1 MAKRVV
7 LVMAATFVLAGAGW
21 ALFASPAA
29 AGGVDDRGR
38 LSAAIY
44 NYTPYT
50 WTLVD
55 YRSPAPCPYND
66 PTGQNRCWA
75 QLPTDTVAP
84 GETPIYQ
91 LDPNDNEGSI
101 FGQKFGYDA
110 SFTYRVDV
118 LEGAP
123 EYITVGISQCQCSGT
138 YGSSIARVLAWNTV
152 APPPAGWDPAS
163 PGPPGP
169 QTANPQLTYQPGPQ
183 LFDVTVTAVGNFSVD
198 ASTDLGR
205 PFVDLLNSA
214 CAGADNTSCS
224 FTQTAPITYGPG
236 ELGNRH
242 QTQNCDLSAA
252 AGGGEQPTGGGG
264 DPPNSDPN
272 YMIVDYEAVQS
283 ASLSVGGGVTASAEF
298 SLFGEI
304 SSEASVSI
312 EAEHEWEEVKTYTR
326 SAKVYVP
333 ANSWGFLWAAPTVG
347 RVTGTIV
354 AKIGAATY
362 TATNFTE
369 TRSGVTGTTDPLR
382 QPTPAFNVVTITRP
396 MTAGELTTYCG
407 ASGSSS
413 QLKARKGAAPPARLV
428 AGRSVARVAL
438 GETQEDVVARLGWPA
453 ERRFELEP
461 CQGMPGCTAVRG
473 IHGTWNYKGRKL
485 SVVFGTDRRVTALIH
500 SGNRR
505 TVHGV
510 GKDSTLAAVRGRFP
524 GVACRKFRKRIDCA
538 VKQVSDGRSVRTVF
552 RLTERTGRRWKTK
565 KVLIY
570 VDGRGQVNA

>member
-1 MAKRVV
+1 MLV
-7 LVMAATFVLAGAGW
+7 LVAAVLWAGAGS
-21 ALFASPAA
+21 ALLTSPAA

-84 GETPIYQ
+84 GATPIYQ

-110 SFTYRVDV
+110 SFTYKVDV
-118 LEGAP
+118 LGGAP

-138 YGSSIARVLAWNTV
+138 YGSSIARVFAFNTV

-169 QTANPQLTYQPGPQ
+169 QTANPQLTYAPGPQ

-224 FTQTAPITYGPG
+224 FTQTSPITYGPG
-236 ELGNRH
+236 PLGGRH
-242 QTQNCDLSAA
+242 QSNNCDLSGAA
-252 AGGGEQPTGGGG
+252 PAG
-264 DPPNSDPN
+264 DPPPSGGGRPPANEPN
-272 YMIVDYEAVQS
+272 YYLVEYTAAQS

-298 SLFGEI
+298 SLFGTI
-304 SSEASVSI
+304 SSEASVSV

-326 SAKVYVP
+326 SAKVYIP
-333 ANSWGFLWAAPTVG
+333 SNSWGFVWVAPTVG
-347 RVTGTIV
+347 RITGTIV
-354 AKIGAATY
+354 ATIGAATY

-369 TRSGVTGTTDPLR
+369 VRNGVTGTTDPLK
-382 QPTPAFNVVTITRP
+382 QPTPAFNVVTDIRP
-396 MTAGELTTYCG
+396 MT
-407 ASGSSS
+407 S
-413 QLKARKGAAPPARLV
+413 
-428 AGRSVARVAL
+428 
-438 GETQEDVVARLGWPA
+438 
-453 ERRFELEP
+453 
-461 CQGMPGCTAVRG
+461 
-473 IHGTWNYKGRKL
+473 
-485 SVVFGTDRRVTALIH
+485 
-500 SGNRR
+500 
-505 TVHGV
+505 
-510 GKDSTLAAVRGRFP
+510 
-524 GVACRKFRKRIDCA
+524 
-538 VKQVSDGRSVRTVF
+538 
-552 RLTERTGRRWKTK
+552 
-565 KVLIY
+565 
-570 VDGRGQVNA
+570 